1 MYIVEFLQKDQSK
14 TFKKFLKKN
23 KAGNGKQLGLRLAE
37 ELIQRYIEQNQQN
50 DKVAFLLQ
58 DIENEKAYEFELP
71 VEVSEKF
78 SLLTAISND
87 LEKGTDFNLGMEIKQ
102 GIYTSYQSEE
112 KQVEI
117 EQEVENPKKKKGG
130 FLAKLFGKKEEEVA
144 QDNTSNGMLY
154 DGGMQK
160 EFAKKEEDPFA
171 VMPVHEMQGQGAN
184 VFEEADIQ
192 GLQEQAAALAEENG
206 KDPFAIEDELNEQ
219 LPIGVNL
226 EKENE
231 NLEDAVIENDPVQS
245 LEEELLYNDL
255 EKKEPNEETIVE
267 VQTKDVEFPEY
278 SQFVDLR
285 EVEEK
290 QKRYDS
296 RFTVKHLLGLL
307 GISEETAETD
317 LEKKKLHYVKNVLSG
332 KEFLLIQDRYYQDI
346 NNLRDEIRLALENI
360 HKEVMMRDYQ
370 KEAEERLQEIF
381 EDNFQRMVAELDGFE
396 SKENQEMQQKINAYR
411 EKQQLELESFK
422 LQQEA
427 ELTAYSSELEE
438 RKNTLISAR
447 EEELKKENDIGQKKT
462 IVEKVYDLKI
472 ESKNDLID
480 KKGMYLSEYAGAV
493 EDIMN
498 AAYEQQEGEFVRLDE
513 QIKQL
518 IPVWKEEIQAEY
530 DKKIQERQ
538 LKLEEDKNNRE
549 REELALRNR
558 EQQAQ
563 EMKNNEKI
571 RELQNLV
578 EDLNDKLI
586 KSYSGTGQ
594 LPPQSMYMYQP
605 VQPVPQPVYMYQ
617 QQPVSQPAQQPFQ
630 PQPTQQPV
638 MQQPVYQPQSE
649 VTPKKRGKLFDQ
661 LFSSK

>member
-14 TFKKFLKKN
+14 TFKKFLRKN
-23 KAGNGKQLGLRLAE
+23 KAGNGKQLGLRMAE

-50 DKVAFLLQ
+50 DKVALLLQ

-87 LEKGTDFNLGMEIKQ
+87 LEKGVEFHLGMEIKQ

-130 FLAKLFGKKEEEVA
+130 FLAKFFGKKEEEVEKN
-144 QDNTSNGMLY
+144 NTSNEMLY

-160 EFAKKEEDPFA
+160 EFTKEAEDPFA
-171 VMPVHEMQGQGAN
+171 EMSVHEMQGQGAN
-184 VFEEADIQ
+184 VFEDADIQ
-192 GLQEQAAALAEENG
+192 GLQEQAAALAEENE

-219 LPIGVNL
+219 LPTGVNL

-231 NLEDAVIENDPVQS
+231 DLENTVIENDPVQS
-245 LEEELLYNDL
+245 LEEELLYADL
-255 EKKEPNEETIVE
+255 EKKEPTEESIVE

-381 EDNFQRMVAELDGFE
+381 EENFQRKVEELDGFE
-396 SKENQEMQQKINAYR
+396 NKENQEMQQKINAYR
-411 EKQQLELESFK
+411 DKQQLELESFK

-447 EEELKKENDIGQKKT
+447 EEELKKENDIEQKKA
-462 IVEKVYDLKI
+462 IVEKVYELKI
-472 ESKNDLID
+472 EGKNDLID
-480 KKGMYLSEYAGAV
+480 KKSMYVSEYTDAV

-498 AAYEQQEGEFVRLDE
+498 AAYEQQEVQFTSIENE
-513 QIKQL
+513 IKEL
-518 IPVWKEEIQAEY
+518 TPVWKEEIQAEH
-530 DKKIQERQ
+530 DKKMEERQ
-538 LKLEEDKNNRE
+538 LRIKEDKTKLEQDTLALEQRKQQALEVKRSE
-549 REELALRNR
+549 RESELL
-558 EQQAQ
+558 
-563 EMKNNEKI
+563 K
-571 RELQNLV
+571 LV
-578 EDLNDKLI
+578 EDLKDQLI
-586 KSYSGTGQ
+586 KAHGNTGQ
-594 LPPQSMYMYQP
+594 QPQQQMYMYAPP
-605 VQPVPQPVYMYQ
+605 VVQQQPVYMYQ
-617 QQPVSQPAQQPFQ
+617 QPVMQQQPIQ
-630 PQPTQQPV
+630 PQAAQQPV
-638 MQQPVYQPQSE
+638 MPSQTESN
-649 VTPKKRGKLFDQ
+649 PKKRRSLLEFWYKNE
-661 LFSSK
+661 K